1 VGTVN
6 SFLFLTDSGE
16 KIFNKGSNWLKKK
29 SANFEKK
36 KILLEQDWERK
47 VVLKGGKALCD

>member
-1 VGTVN
+1 MGTVN